1 MPGPAQREAPAVPP
15 FDIPDP
21 DDPAFPDV
29 ANDSDQ
35 RHVEEVLNIDNI
47 QGNILAGFN
56 KDFQTLLFYNL
67 DNVKAFKQSLQ
78 PLLGRGLISTTRE
91 VLRFN
96 RVFKLFH
103 SNGGDP
109 TGLVAT
115 WVNLAISAA
124 GLRKL
129 VPDALVQKFEDE
141 AFKVG
146 LALRAEHELDD
157 PVDLAAEGN
166 PRNWVV
172 GGLEAAGK
180 SKPVH
185 LVFIVAS
192 DTLPRMN
199 ARVEFL
205 KEHVKGVTLI
215 FEELGKNLP
224 APLSG
229 HEHFKTLDGVS
240 QPGIRGRISD
250 DPHDVLTPRQN
261 PEKVDGQGRRTQGK
275 PGQDVLWPGEFV
287 FGYPA
292 QDPDAETLDDS
303 KGKIRNGGT
312 GKEIEDLTRDGSFL
326 VFRRLRQD
334 VFAFHKFLND
344 KAKLLSA
351 APFSSPPD
359 HVQPNQLSAKLVG
372 RWLSGAPVIR
382 TPDVDNQPMGD
393 DDCAN
398 NNFEFNPDEP
408 PDHPIPLALGR
419 FDCEESF
426 PDAFTDDSDKTVDP
440 EHATGIH
447 GPFDMHIR
455 KAYPRNDLTVSE
467 QTDASEV
474 DTQTHRILRRGIPF
488 GDVSASTPTQPV
500 DDDPGKH
507 NSRSRGRGLHF
518 LAYQTSIVR
527 QFEFIVKNWVNN
539 PAFSEEAAEGHECPG
554 QKKLP
559 TGHDPVIG
567 QTNKDKRVRR
577 FFVRLNNTGGK
588 DICTQLDTKDDSGKG
603 IDWVIPT
610 GGEYFFCPSISALK
624 SLTA

>member
-29 ANDSDQ
+29 ANDPEP
-35 RHVEEVLNIDNI
+35 RHVEEVLNVDNI

-56 KDFQTLLFYNL
+56 KDFQSLLFYNL
-67 DNVKAFKQSLQ
+67 DNVNAFKQSVQ
-78 PLLGRGLISTTRE
+78 PLLARGFISTTRE

-129 VPDALVQKFEDE
+129 VPDALVQKFDDE
-141 AFKVG
+141 AFKEG
-146 LALRAEHELDD
+146 LAQRAVKELDD
-157 PVDLAAEGN
+157 PADPAAEGN
-166 PRNWVV
+166 VRNWVV
-172 GGLEAAGK
+172 GGLEAVGK
-180 SKPVH
+180 PKPVH

-192 DTLPRMN
+192 DTQPRMN
-199 ARVEFL
+199 ARVEFV
-205 KEHVKGVTLI
+205 KQHIKGVTLI

-261 PEKVDGQGRRTQGK
+261 PEHVDGQGRRTQGK

-303 KGKIRNGGT
+303 KGKVRNGGT
-312 GKEIEDLTRDGSFL
+312 GQDVVDLTRDGSFL
-326 VFRRLRQD
+326 VIRRLRQD
-334 VFAFHKFLND
+334 VFAFHKFVND

-351 APFSSPPD
+351 PPFSESPD
-359 HVQPNQLSAKLVG
+359 RIHPNHLSAKLVG

-398 NNFEFNPDEP
+398 NNFEFNPDDP

-426 PDAFTDDSDKTVDP
+426 PDGFTDDSDEAVDSK
-440 EHATGIH
+440 HATGIH

-455 KAYPRNDLTVSE
+455 KAYPRNDLTVAD

-488 GDVSASTPTQPV
+488 GDVSASTPEQPV
-500 DDDPGKH
+500 DDDPRKH
-507 NSRSRGRGLHF
+507 DPRARGRGLHF
-518 LAYQTSIVR
+518 LSYQTSIVR

-539 PAFSEEAAEGHECPG
+539 PEFSEEAAEGHECPAG
-554 QKKLP
+554 KKLP

-567 QTNKDKRVRR
+567 QTNKDQRVRR

-588 DICTQLDTKDDSGKG
+588 DICTQLDTKDDSGRG
-603 IDWVIPT
+603 VDWVIPT
-610 GGEYFFCPSISALK
+610 GGEYFFSPSIAALK
-624 SLTA
+624 SLTS